1 MLELIRV
8 EGNALANSMHGVGSA
23 TNVVFVR
30 PVDAYISG
38 TQILFE
44 GQVRTVRSV
53 SKASYQCTGGEVLA
67 VRFKPLPLKRLQGKD
82 LSTET
87 ILQFLSV
94 HSGRHKWTG
103 WWANIPNKDWG
114 DWSIA
119 NQFPGIID
127 RSNEVVLLR
136 KMNRLIKKGY
146 VAGCACGCRGD
157 FYLLPKGAQR
167 LQQLK
172 EAHAGN

>member
-8 EGNALANSMHGVGSA
+8 EGNDLANSMHGVGLA
-23 TNVVFVR
+23 TNAVFVR
-30 PVDAYISG
+30 PVDTHISG
-38 TQILFE
+38 TTVLFE
-44 GQVRTVRSV
+44 GKERVVRSV
-53 SKASYQCTGGEVLA
+53 SKASYQCTGGDVLV
-67 VRFKPLPLKRLQGKD
+67 VRFKPLPVKRLQGKD

-87 ILQFLSV
+87 ILQFLAT
-94 HSGRHKWTG
+94 HSGPYKWTS
-103 WWANIPNKDWG
+103 WWANLPDKDWG

-119 NQFPGIID
+119 NQFPAIN

-136 KMNRLIKKGY
+136 KMGRLIKKGY

-172 EAHAGN
+172 ESNA